1 MTQSISDF
9 AMLVSLNIRQ
19 WSGRK
24 LDRAVTKE
32 VDKSH
37 GATDGGRY
45 NKLLVDKAHLD
56 PIAEVAGAARAYL
69 YKMTLPWGDNG
80 DRMLIAKLFMD
91 FTQTIQQF
99 GNTFHER
106 SQVLFDIYPQL
117 KQDARKRLGT
127 MYDPDD
133 YPSDI
138 RDRFHF
144 GTSYSALPTANDF
157 RVDLSKEHVEF
168 IKRDIAAKLEERQTE
183 AIKDVYQRVRAIV
196 GKIHEQTSVDKRRIF
211 DSSMENAEEFVNLL
225 PALNFTNDPTLVDI
239 ERDIRDLLVPPD
251 RLRQDKDLRQT
262 TAQKADAI
270 LARLPWA

>member
-24 LDRAVTKE
+24 LDRAVTRE
-32 VDKSH
+32 VDKAH

-56 PIAEVAGAARAYL
+56 PITEIAGAARAYL

-99 GNTFHER
+99 GHTFQER

-117 KQDARKRLGT
+117 RQDARKRLGT

-144 GTSYSALPTANDF
+144 GASYSSLPTANDF
-157 RVDLSKEHVEF
+157 RVNLSKEHVDF
-168 IKRDIAAKLEERQTE
+168 IKRDITAKLEERQTE
-183 AIKDVYQRVRAIV
+183 AVKEVYQRVRAIV

-225 PALNFTNDPTLVDI
+225 PALNFTNDPILVDI

-251 RLRQDKDLRQT
+251 RLRQDKSLRQT